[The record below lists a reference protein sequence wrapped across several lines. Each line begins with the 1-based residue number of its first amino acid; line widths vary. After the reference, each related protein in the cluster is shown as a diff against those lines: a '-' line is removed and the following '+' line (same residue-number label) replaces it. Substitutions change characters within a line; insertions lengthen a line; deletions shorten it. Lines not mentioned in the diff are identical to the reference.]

1 MPVLDTNVIY
11 QYLFFNGSIQTTDA
25 VSLHDHL
32 PGLTLG
38 YDASKE
44 ESTLYY
50 SSLQL
55 FLSSE

>member
-32 PGLTLG
+32 PG
-38 YDASKE
+38 
-44 ESTLYY
+44 
-50 SSLQL
+50 
-55 FLSSE
+55 